1 MKKLTALV
9 LSVLLL
15 LALCACGAEES
26 AKKEY
31 VEYFVQSR
39 YVLQPTGDVSVT
51 EYSYDE
57 NWLPLYTET
66 RLNGNF
72 ASAVEYV
79 YSEDKSLLTMNYS
92 SAVYEPY
99 STQQQLAYD
108 AQGRIAKMD
117 VIENGE
123 IGAVSEY
130 FYDEAGREIKIIS
143 SSPDGYRSVI
153 EHSYDENGNLLCY
166 TADTGYSLT
175 RQDYSYDGKGRL
187 TELKYYQNEKLESI
201 TQYSQEDNV
210 RYGTICDE
218 EGKVQ
223 GKLMEVLDEAGNVL
237 ESERYDA
244 YGNVQSY
251 SVTVYAGR
259 DGSISGKL
267 PE

>member
-15 LALCACGAEES
+15 LALCACRAEES

-39 YVLQPTGDVSVT
+39 YILQSTGDVSVT

-57 NWLPLYTET
+57 NWRPLYTET

-99 STQQQLAYD
+99 STYQELSYD
-108 AQGRIAKMD
+108 EQGRIIKAA
-117 VIENGE
+117 VIEDGE
-123 IGAVSEY
+123 TGAVSEY
-130 FYDEAGREIKIIS
+130 FYDEAGREIKVVS
-143 SSPDGYRSVI
+143 AAPGGLESVL
-153 EHSYDENGNLLCY
+153 ERSYDENGNLLCY
-166 TADTGYSLT
+166 TVDTGHSRS
-175 RQDYSYDGKGRL
+175 RQDYSYDDGGRL
-187 TELKYYQNEKLESI
+187 TAVEYYQNDKLES
-201 TQYSQEDNV
+201 TASYSYEDNV
-210 RYGTICDE
+210 RYGTVCDKD
-218 EGKVQ
+218 GKTVST
-223 GKLMEVLDEAGNVL
+223 LMEVLDEAANVL

-244 YGNVQSY
+244 YGTMQSY
-251 SVTVYAGR
+251 TCTVYAGR
-259 DGSISGKL
+259 DGGISGKL